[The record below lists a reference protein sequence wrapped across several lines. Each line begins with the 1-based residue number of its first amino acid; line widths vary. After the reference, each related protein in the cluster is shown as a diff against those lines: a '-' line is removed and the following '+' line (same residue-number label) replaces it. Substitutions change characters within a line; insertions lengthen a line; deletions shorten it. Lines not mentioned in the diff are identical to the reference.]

1 MAAGYVGNAIPPARH
16 HRATVPSDSAAVGT
30 LPAII
35 KAQHRRRTMTTYTGS
50 DGNDEKFGSLSND
63 VFHLYGGNDLAH
75 GFEGHDTFYGG
86 SGVDNLYGGYGDD
99 KLDGGSGNDYL
110 SGGGGNDTLVGGMD
124 NDVMYGHEGAD
135 KFVTTSIV
143 DMWGIGDRIGDFHWW
158 EGDKID
164 LRGVDAKAYDFW
176 SASTW
181 GDQAFSWVGST
192 GYAPQALGKGQLA
205 YYQSDGNNHVYGNVD
220 GDSQFEINITVNGTV
235 PLIASDFYL

>member
-1 MAAGYVGNAIPPARH
+1 MDITGTPYGDERY
-16 HRATVPSDSAAVGT
+16 GT
-30 LPAII
+30 LD
-35 KAQHRRRTMTTYTGS
+35 RDLFRLL
-50 DGNDEKFGSLSND
+50 DGNDRAYAFDGDDKMYGD
-63 VFHLYGGNDLAH
+63 GGNDELNA
-75 GFEGHDTFYGG
+75 
-86 SGVDNLYGGYGDD
+86 GY
-99 KLDGGSGNDYL
+99 GNDYL
-110 SGGGGNDTLVGGMD
+110 DGGTGNDTLQGADGNDTLVGGMD
-124 NDVMYGHEGAD
+124 NDVMYGWEGAD
-135 KFVTTSIV
+135 RFVTTSIV
-143 DMWGIGDRIGDFHWW
+143 DMWGIGDRIADFHWW

-181 GDQAFSWVGST
+181 GDQAFSWVGYT